1 MMKKIKTFFWKTVE
15 KAKALWKRMDKTGK
29 ILLST
34 FLVMILLIVLFIV
47 LPARKEKLPPVQEV
61 IIPVQVVK
69 VTAEDRPDIIVLP
82 GLILANV
89 DAKLAAEKAGRVVEI
104 YAERGQSV
112 TNGQILLRLDDRAA
126 RIAFEDTA
134 RNLERFEKLSNTGA
148 LSKKAL
154 DDIRR
159 EYDLA
164 ETTLSYCTVKS
175 PTDGIVNERYVEEG
189 EYVLPSA
196 PVFDVLSINPV
207 RVSVD
212 IPERNVSSLKIGDTV
227 PFEVVSQPG
236 QIFTGTVAYISSKAE
251 TDNNA
256 FRVELKVPNPD
267 GTLRPG
273 MIASVQHRRSIR
285 KNAVTLPLEAIIP
298 QKGDN
303 VVYLV
308 RDGHAVRQL
317 VRIDAILKQDAL
329 ILSGV
334 NAGDLVVTRG
344 NRMLTDGA
352 KVKIQE

>member
-1 MMKKIKTFFWKTVE
+1 MEKIKKFTNIVTGKT
-15 KAKALWKRMDKTGK
+15 KALWERLDKTGK

-34 FLVMILLIVLFIV
+34 LLAMTLLIVLFKA

-69 VTAEDRPDIIVLP
+69 VTAEDRPDIIILP

-89 DAKLAAEKAGRVVEI
+89 DAKLAAEKAGRVMEI

-126 RIAFEDTA
+126 RIAFEDAA
-134 RNLERFEKLSNTGA
+134 RNLERFEKLSGTGA

-164 ETTLSYCTVKS
+164 ETTLSDCTVKS
-175 PTDGIVNERYVEEG
+175 PVDGLVNERYVEEG
-189 EYVLPSA
+189 EYVMPSA

-207 RVSVD
+207 RVTVD
-212 IPERNVSSLKIGDTV
+212 IPERNVSSLKTGDTV
-227 PFEVVSQPG
+227 PFDVISQPG
-236 QIFTGTVAYISSKAE
+236 QIFTGMVSYISSKAA

-267 GTLRPG
+267 GALRPG

-285 KNAVTLPLEAIIP
+285 KNAITLPLEAIIP

-317 VRIDAILKQDAL
+317 VRIDAILKQEAL

-334 NAGDLVVTRG
+334 NAGDWVVTRG
-344 NRMLTDGA
+344 NRMLIDGA

>member
-1 MMKKIKTFFWKTVE
+1 MEKIKNFINTVTEKTKAFWSR
-15 KAKALWKRMDKTGK
+15 LDKSGK
-29 ILLST
+29 ILLSSL
-34 FLVMILLIVLFIV
+34 LVIILLIVLFKV
-47 LPARKEKLPPVQEV
+47 LPARKAKLPPVQEV

-69 VTAEDRPDIIVLP
+69 VTAEDRLDIIVLP
-82 GLILANV
+82 GLILADV
-89 DAKLAAEKAGRVVEI
+89 DAKLAAEKAGRVMEI
-104 YAERGQSV
+104 YVERGQSV

-126 RIAFEDTA
+126 RIAFEDAA
-134 RNLERFEKLSNTGA
+134 RNLERFEKLSGTGA
-148 LSKKAL
+148 LSQKAL

-175 PTDGIVNERYVEEG
+175 PVDGLVNERYVEEG

-207 RVSVD
+207 RVTVD
-212 IPERNVSSLKIGDTV
+212 IPERNVSSLKTGDAV

-236 QIFTGTVAYISSKAE
+236 QIFTGTVSYVSSKAE

-267 GTLRPG
+267 GLLRPG

-285 KNAVTLPLEAIIP
+285 KNAITLPLEAIIP
-298 QKGDN
+298 QKSDN
-303 VVYLV
+303 VAYLV
-308 RDGHAVRQL
+308 RDGKAVRQL
-317 VRIDAILKQDAL
+317 VRIDAILKQEAL
-329 ILSGV
+329 IFSGV
-334 NAGDLVVTRG
+334 SVGDLVVTRG

-352 KVKIQE
+352 KVKIVE

>member
-1 MMKKIKTFFWKTVE
+1 MEKIKKFINEVAE
-15 KAKALWKRMDKTGK
+15 KAKATWKRLDKTGK
-29 ILLST
+29 ILLSSLLAT
-34 FLVMILLIVLFIV
+34 IAMIILFKA
-47 LPARKEKLPPVQEV
+47 LPSRKEKLPPVQEV

-104 YAERGQSV
+104 YAERGQAV
-112 TNGQILLRLDDRAA
+112 TNGQILLRIDDRTA
-126 RIAFEDTA
+126 RIAFEDAA
-134 RNLERFEKLSNTGA
+134 RNLERFEKLSETGA

-159 EYDLA
+159 EYNLA

-175 PTDGIVNERYVEEG
+175 PVDGLVNERYVEEG

-207 RVSVD
+207 RVTVD
-212 IPERNVSSLKIGDTV
+212 IPERNASSLKIGDAM
-227 PFEVVSQPG
+227 PFEIISQSE

-285 KNAVTLPLEAIIP
+285 KNAITLPLEAIIP

-317 VRIDAILKQDAL
+317 VKIDAILKQEAL

-334 NAGDLVVTRG
+334 SAGDLVVTRG

-352 KVKIQE
+352 KVKIVE